1 MSIGYTK
8 TSVRLYLESNPSVYY
23 DIEPTIADINYPDM
37 SYKII
42 QYGDNVQNIIED
54 MIAKGYN
61 ENSVWLLQGFP
72 QAKYK
77 FQRTKG
83 YTYQEWIDAGRYE
96 WYMYL
101 CPFTYTIY
109 EWNPDRG
116 GYTNNANSIAPEG
129 IVLNFIMPTSEMS
142 FRGCGVYLLT
152 CLDKYEKPI
161 YMFKGVPC
169 SQKSNH
175 MLERIPPSAMTSYY
189 SDHRSSSFYSNGYYY
204 PYYGTS
210 EKSDNYVFMDYRG
223 TYNPDK
229 AYPSQTYGFPYG
241 DGESTSQGGQGEMTD
256 TSDPIEIDSKPLLT
270 TGDFLRVYKLT
281 ATDLSALQAKLIS
294 SGFLDNLIA
303 KLRTDA
309 MDYIVGLNAIPI
321 SATNVAASTIKIANL
336 DTEINA
342 SYLSW
347 YIEDIDFGEIAL
359 TEYFQTFMDY
369 YPYTKLSIYIPYCG
383 IVPLNVDNFMGD
395 KISMKCRVDM
405 LTGQFVVFVS
415 NSSGIVTTVSGSCAY
430 QLPVRANDYN
440 RLVTSGLGL
449 LGGIVGTAGAL
460 ATGNIPLA
468 VGAGIGTVG
477 GLVATSQA
485 MTKPDVTS
493 KGALGGNYGLLG
505 NRKPYLIIQRPTLS
519 VPSDYGK
526 TIGYMSRITAKL
538 GDLTGYTVVEE
549 IHLEH
554 ISATDDEKQLIENAL
569 KSGVIL

>member
-1 MSIGYTK
+1 MSIGYRKEGYSTAVDVK
-8 TSVRLYLESNPSVYY
+8 
-23 DIEPTIADINYPDM
+23 
-37 SYKII
+37 K
-42 QYGDNVQNIIED
+42 GDTVLQNIAYGVLPVDITLPSGFGTYIIRKD
-54 MIAKGYN
+54 
-61 ENSVWLLQGFP
+61 SPLLNKINVDTTLLGN
-72 QAKYK
+72 AEK
-77 FQRTKG
+77 FSLNIK
-83 YTYQEWIDAGRYE
+83 IK
-96 WYMYL
+96 
-101 CPFTYTIY
+101 
-109 EWNPDRG
+109 
-116 GYTNNANSIAPEG
+116 NNADYKNIG
-129 IVLNFIMPTSEMS
+129 TIT
-142 FRGCGVYLLT
+142 
-152 CLDKYEKPI
+152 
-161 YMFKGVPC
+161 
-169 SQKSNH
+169 
-175 MLERIPPSAMTSYY
+175 LERSGDTVFIKVPGFSASQHYSASMIINFAYLNYNGNNYFQVFLQTTSQDGKPAFFISESGFYGI
-189 SDHRSSSFYSNGYYY
+189 RVSFS
-204 PYYGTS
+204 T
-210 EKSDNYVFMDYRG
+210 EI
-223 TYNPDK
+223 
-229 AYPSQTYGFPYG
+229 QIGFPYG

-270 TGDFLRVYKLT
+270 TGDFLRVYKMT
-281 ATDLSALQAKLIS
+281 ATDLTALQNKLIS
-294 SGFLDNLIA
+294 NGFLDGLIP

-321 SATNVAASTIKIANL
+321 SASNVAASTIKIANL
-336 DTEINA
+336 DTEITA

-369 YPYTKLSIYIPYCG
+369 SPYTKLSVYIPYCG
-383 IVPLNVDNFMGD
+383 IVPLNVDNFMND
-395 KISMKCRVDM
+395 KISLKCRVDM

-415 NSSGIVTTVSGSCAY
+415 NSLGIVTTVSGSCAY
-430 QLPVRANDYN
+430 QLPIRANDYN

-468 VGAGIGTVG
+468 IGAGIGTVG

-493 KGALGGNYGLLG
+493 KGSLGGNYGILG
-505 NRKPYLIIQRPTLS
+505 NRTPYLIIQRPTIS

-554 ISATDDEKQLIENAL
+554 ISATDDEKRLIETAL

>member
-8 TSVRLYLESNPSVYY
+8 NGY
-23 DIEPTIADINYPDM
+23 DTLIQA
-37 SYKII
+37 YK
-42 QYGDNVQNIIED
+42 NNELLQNIAYGVVPVSIDLQNGFDTYYIEQD
-54 MIAKGYN
+54 SPLVNRAVIN
-61 ENSVWLLQGFP
+61 TSTLLSGERLQLELRI
-72 QAKYK
+72 KNNN
-77 FQRTKG
+77 
-83 YTYQEWIDAGRYE
+83 
-96 WYMYL
+96 
-101 CPFTYTIY
+101 IY
-109 EWNPDRG
+109 EKVPMRG
-116 GYTNNANSIAPEG
+116 DDYNYISRTDNTLFISFSCGSTSAP
-129 IVLNFIMPTSEMS
+129 
-142 FRGCGVYLLT
+142 
-152 CLDKYEKPI
+152 
-161 YMFKGVPC
+161 
-169 SQKSNH
+169 
-175 MLERIPPSAMTSYY
+175 Y
-189 SDHRSSSFYSNGYYY
+189 SDSLDIYWSYIKYNNNYYFLHLFLGTVVDGKNIFYVRESYLQSYTPIGLD
-204 PYYGTS
+204 TLS
-210 EKSDNYVFMDYRG
+210 VM
-223 TYNPDK
+223 
-229 AYPSQTYGFPYG
+229 GFPYG

-256 TSDPIEIDSKPLLT
+256 TTEPIEIDSKPLLT

-294 SGFLDNLIA
+294 NGFLDNLIA

-321 SATNVAASTIKIANL
+321 SAANVAASTIKIANL
-336 DTEINA
+336 DTEIAA

-369 YPYTKLSIYIPYCG
+369 SPYTKVSVYIPYCG
-383 IVPLNVDNFMGD
+383 IVPLNVDNFMND

-415 NSSGIVTTVSGSCAY
+415 NSSGIVTTVSGNCAY
-430 QLPVRANDYN
+430 QLPIRANDYN

-460 ATGNIPLA
+460 ATGNVPLA
-468 VGAGIGTVG
+468 IGAGLGTVG

-493 KGALGGNYGLLG
+493 KGSLGGNCGLLG
-505 NRKPYLIIQRPTLS
+505 NRTPYLIIQRPTLS

-538 GDLTGYTVVEE
+538 GDLTGFTVVEE

-554 ISATDDEKQLIENAL
+554 ISATDDEKKLIENAL

>member
-1 MSIGYTK
+1 MSIGK
-8 TSVRLYLESNPSVYY
+8 VATSVIIKYPDGSEKNTTMAEYSGKFSLDKNGSTYITQSEIVKAIGRGECFVFNNPSGW
-23 DIEPTIADINYPDM
+23 DWETW
-37 SYKII
+37 
-42 QYGDNVQNIIED
+42 E
-54 MIAKGYN
+54 
-61 ENSVWLLQGFP
+61 
-72 QAKYK
+72 
-77 FQRTKG
+77 
-83 YTYQEWIDAGRYE
+83 
-96 WYMYL
+96 
-101 CPFTYTIY
+101 
-109 EWNPDRG
+109 
-116 GYTNNANSIAPEG
+116 
-129 IVLNFIMPTSEMS
+129 LNFSGSYNGKVLPPIKIHRRMAKDGYQQDYSIDRVEVD
-142 FRGCGVYLLT
+142 GKLLVPSVMFSGG
-152 CLDKYEKPI
+152 LDNGNRTETWAFMYAKLENKYQI
-161 YMFKGVPC
+161 ILAYRYNTDLGG
-169 SQKSNH
+169 
-175 MLERIPPSAMTSYY
+175 L
-189 SDHRSSSFYSNGYYY
+189 
-204 PYYGTS
+204 YGFIVNDNC
-210 EKSDNYVFMDYRG
+210 EYFNYV
-223 TYNPDK
+223 NVK
-229 AYPSQTYGFPYG
+229 EIGFPYADG
-241 DGESTSQGGQGEMTD
+241 DGESTSQGGQGDMTD
-256 TSDPIEIDSKPLLT
+256 TSDPIAIDSKPLLT

-294 SGFLDNLIA
+294 NGFLDNLIA

-321 SATNVAASTIKIANL
+321 SATNVASSTIKIANL

-369 YPYTKLSIYIPYCG
+369 SPYTKLSVYIPYCG
-383 IVPLNVDNFMGD
+383 IVPLNVDNFMND
-395 KISMKCRVDM
+395 KISLKCRVDM

-415 NSSGIVTTVSGSCAY
+415 NSSGIVTTVSGNCAY
-430 QLPVRANDYN
+430 QLPIRSNDYN

-493 KGALGGNYGLLG
+493 KGSLGGNYGLLG
-505 NRKPYLIIQRPTLS
+505 NRTPYLIIQRPTIS

-538 GDLTGYTVVEE
+538 GDLSGYTVVEE

-554 ISATDDEKQLIENAL
+554 ISATDDEKKLIENAL

>member
-1 MSIGYTK
+1 MSIGYRKEGFDTHI
-8 TSVRLYLESNPSVYY
+8 TISTGGSAAFGIVPISVNLPVGFDSLTVNKQNPNPVYLTAMEVYLGDLADNTGRSLSFYIKDKKIGDSSFWRSGDTIFYTRLSISGQSSFHWNSNLMQKIYFFYLKYNDTYY
-23 DIEPTIADINYPDM
+23 IFDSDT
-37 SYKII
+37 
-42 QYGDNVQNIIED
+42 
-54 MIAKGYN
+54 
-61 ENSVWLLQGFP
+61 ENFP
-72 QAKYK
+72 
-77 FQRTKG
+77 
-83 YTYQEWIDAGRYE
+83 
-96 WYMYL
+96 
-101 CPFTYTIY
+101 TIY
-109 EWNPDRG
+109 ENNMG
-116 GYTNNANSIAPEG
+116 NYKTTN
-129 IVLNFIMPTSEMS
+129 VDTD
-142 FRGCGVYLLT
+142 V
-152 CLDKYEKPI
+152 
-161 YMFKGVPC
+161 V
-169 SQKSNH
+169 
-175 MLERIPPSAMTSYY
+175 
-189 SDHRSSSFYSNGYYY
+189 
-204 PYYGTS
+204 
-210 EKSDNYVFMDYRG
+210 V
-223 TYNPDK
+223 
-229 AYPSQTYGFPYG
+229 GFPYG

-270 TGDFLRVYKLT
+270 TGEFLRVYKLT
-281 ATDLSALQAKLIS
+281 ATDLTALQAKLVS
-294 SGFLDNLIA
+294 NGFLDGLIA

-321 SATNVAASTIKIANL
+321 SASNVASSTIKIANL
-336 DTEINA
+336 DTEIQA

-369 YPYTKLSIYIPYCG
+369 SPYTKLSVYIPYCG
-383 IVPLNVDNFMGD
+383 IVPLNVDNFMND

-415 NSSGIVTTVSGSCAY
+415 NSVGVVTTVSGNCAY

-440 RLVTSGLGL
+440 RLVTSSLGL

-460 ATGNIPLA
+460 ATGNVPLA
-468 VGAGIGTVG
+468 IGAGIGTVG

-493 KGALGGNYGLLG
+493 KGSLGGNYGLLG
-505 NRKPYLIIQRPTLS
+505 NRTPYLIIQRPTIS

-554 ISATDDEKQLIENAL
+554 ISATDDEKKLIENAL

>member
-1 MSIGYTK
+1 MSIGK
-8 TSVRLYLESNPSVYY
+8 KEVYY
-23 DIEPTIADINYPDM
+23 TLKEVTTGNV
-37 SYKII
+37 YKFRYCKSHSTVDGSTYKYYCDDLGDDCLDFVWKT
-42 QYGDNVQNIIED
+42 YGDRSKQYQVITFKFNELVGCIVEFEFYYTASLNRLSCGVKMYIKD
-54 MIAKGYN
+54 KGT
-61 ENSVWLLQGFP
+61 SS
-72 QAKYK
+72 
-77 FQRTKG
+77 
-83 YTYQEWIDAGRYE
+83 
-96 WYMYL
+96 
-101 CPFTYTIY
+101 
-109 EWNPDRG
+109 
-116 GYTNNANSIAPEG
+116 NANIPYR
-129 IVLNFIMPTSEMS
+129 FYTSCDID
-142 FRGCGVYLLT
+142 G
-152 CLDKYEKPI
+152 
-161 YMFKGVPC
+161 
-169 SQKSNH
+169 
-175 MLERIPPSAMTSYY
+175 YY
-189 SDHRSSSFYSNGYYY
+189 SDKTYPGCGLMFGYMDNASYQGVTIIPFHFIAKRGSDKIVHKVDDFIL
-204 PYYGTS
+204 PYYQPTKYGEGAAASGSGYTS
-210 EKSDNYVFMDYRG
+210 TTASDSSTFLPANYLLKSYYTLSFSDSGDISKQQAFVVN
-223 TYNPDK
+223 
-229 AYPSQTYGFPYG
+229 GFPYG

-256 TSDPIEIDSKPLLT
+256 TSDPIEIDSKPMLT

-281 ATDLSALQAKLIS
+281 ATDLTALQNKLIS
-294 SGFLDNLIA
+294 NGFLDGLIP

-359 TEYFQTFMDY
+359 NEYFQTFMDY
-369 YPYTKLSIYIPYCG
+369 SPYTKLSVYIPYCG
-383 IVPLNVDNFMGD
+383 IVPLNVDNFMND

-415 NSSGIVTTVSGSCAY
+415 NSVGVVTTVSGNCAY
-430 QLPVRANDYN
+430 QLPIRANDYN

-460 ATGNIPLA
+460 ATGNVPLA
-468 VGAGIGTVG
+468 VGMGLGTVG

-493 KGALGGNYGLLG
+493 KGSLGGNYGLLG
-505 NRKPYLIIQRPTLS
+505 NRTPYLIIQRPTIS

-554 ISATDDEKQLIENAL
+554 ISATDDEKKLIETAL

>member
-1 MSIGYTK
+1 MSIGK
-8 TSVRLYLESNPSVYY
+8 KE
-23 DIEPTIADINYPDM
+23 
-37 SYKII
+37 
-42 QYGDNVQNIIED
+42 NV
-54 MIAKGYN
+54 
-61 ENSVWLLQGFP
+61 
-72 QAKYK
+72 
-77 FQRTKG
+77 
-83 YTYQEWIDAGRYE
+83 
-96 WYMYL
+96 
-101 CPFTYTIY
+101 
-109 EWNPDRG
+109 
-116 GYTNNANSIAPEG
+116 
-129 IVLNFIMPTSEMS
+129 IVLMDTTVTPPQEFVVKI
-142 FRGCGVYLLT
+142 G
-152 CLDKYEKPI
+152 
-161 YMFKGVPC
+161 KGVFNGNYTMPIWVVTEFGE
-169 SQKSNH
+169 NFYD
-175 MLERIPPSAMTSYY
+175 RIALGASEFYFKDSTTARIYFTKEKQDEYSGQILASFSGAININGYDRVNRVQEPMTY
-189 SDHRSSSFYSNGYYY
+189 RLSSSFTRQAYVGLQIVVDETSFEKPVYGLLGFPAYGTTKNGQNVIAPNYDLLPQTYKVGVGTLGSNGSQVGVNYTDLYSGQTVSPQVFRDSQSPVY
-204 PYYGTS
+204 PDI
-210 EKSDNYVFMDYRG
+210 KN
-223 TYNPDK
+223 
-229 AYPSQTYGFPYG
+229 GFPYG

-281 ATDLSALQAKLIS
+281 ATDLTALQNKLIS
-294 SGFLDNLIA
+294 DGFLDGLIA

-321 SATNVAASTIKIANL
+321 NATNVASSTIKIANL
-336 DTEINA
+336 DTGINA

-369 YPYTKLSIYIPYCG
+369 SPYTKLSVYIPYCG
-383 IVPLNVDNFMGD
+383 IVPLNVDNFMND

-415 NSSGIVTTVSGSCAY
+415 NSTGIVTTVSGNCAY
-430 QLPVRANDYN
+430 QLPIRANDYN

-460 ATGNIPLA
+460 ATGNVPLA
-468 VGAGIGTVG
+468 IGAGLGTVG

-493 KGALGGNYGLLG
+493 KGSLGGNYGILG
-505 NRKPYLIIQRPTLS
+505 NRTPYLIIQRPTIS

-538 GDLTGYTVVEE
+538 GDLTGYTVLEE

-554 ISATDDEKQLIENAL
+554 ISATDDEKRLIENAL

>member
-1 MSIGYTK
+1 MSIGYRKEGFDTHVVLSTGQNIAFGIVPLTVHLQKGFNEFNAYNDKWFQMYFDVDLTSMADGTK
-8 TSVRLYLESNPSVYY
+8 IYIDFYVKDEKIGSANFQRNGNGLYYNRAVTGTLS
-23 DIEPTIADINYPDM
+23 M
-37 SYKII
+37 SY
-42 QYGDNVQNIIED
+42 
-54 MIAKGYN
+54 
-61 ENSVWLLQGFP
+61 S
-72 QAKYK
+72 
-77 FQRTKG
+77 
-83 YTYQEWIDAGRYE
+83 AGLR
-96 WYMYL
+96 
-101 CPFTYTIY
+101 
-109 EWNPDRG
+109 R
-116 GYTNNANSIAPEG
+116 
-129 IVLNFIMPTSEMS
+129 
-142 FRGCGVYLLT
+142 VYFYF
-152 CLDKYEKPI
+152 LDYI
-161 YMFKGVPC
+161 
-169 SQKSNH
+169 
-175 MLERIPPSAMTSYY
+175 
-189 SDHRSSSFYSNGYYY
+189 
-204 PYYGTS
+204 
-210 EKSDNYVFMDYRG
+210 G
-223 TYNPDK
+223 TYYLIDN
-229 AYPSQTYGFPYG
+229 AERGLWVNEQALPSFPTRVKQSITVVNGFPYG

-256 TSDPIEIDSKPLLT
+256 TSDPIAIDSKPLLT

-294 SGFLDNLIA
+294 NGFLENLIA

-321 SATNVAASTIKIANL
+321 SAANVASSTIKIANL
-336 DTEINA
+336 DTEIQA

-369 YPYTKLSIYIPYCG
+369 SPYTKLSVYIPYCG
-383 IVPLNVDNFMGD
+383 IVPLNVDNFMND
-395 KISMKCRVDM
+395 KISLKCRVDM

-415 NSSGIVTTVSGSCAY
+415 NSDGIVTTVSGNCAY
-430 QLPVRANDYN
+430 QLPIRANDYN

-460 ATGNIPLA
+460 ATGNVPLA
-468 VGAGIGTVG
+468 IGAGIGTVG

-493 KGALGGNYGLLG
+493 KGSLGGNYGILG
-505 NRKPYLIIQRPTLS
+505 NRTPYLIIQRPSIS

-554 ISATDDEKQLIENAL
+554 ISATDDEKKLIENAL

>member
-1 MSIGYTK
+1 MSIGYRKEGYDTVVEVK
-8 TSVRLYLESNPSVYY
+8 KNSAVVQNIAYGILPVTINLPLGFNRY
-23 DIEPTIADINYPDM
+23 DIEEVSPLLSTMTFDTSSLASGETMNVDIKMQNMGEYITVGTGTLSRDGSTVFINFKSVNVSFLYGATVSMKFAIVNYNGANYFVFFYL
-37 SYKII
+37 SYI
-42 QYGDNVQNIIED
+42 DNGKRYYYTLE
-54 MIAKGYN
+54 
-61 ENSVWLLQGFP
+61 SV
-72 QAKYK
+72 
-77 FQRTKG
+77 
-83 YTYQEWIDAGRYE
+83 
-96 WYMYL
+96 
-101 CPFTYTIY
+101 
-109 EWNPDRG
+109 
-116 GYTNNANSIAPEG
+116 
-129 IVLNFIMPTSEMS
+129 V
-142 FRGCGVYLLT
+142 
-152 CLDKYEKPI
+152 
-161 YMFKGVPC
+161 
-169 SQKSNH
+169 
-175 MLERIPPSAMTSYY
+175 
-189 SDHRSSSFYSNGYYY
+189 SSSDRINFAEEVIN
-204 PYYGTS
+204 
-210 EKSDNYVFMDYRG
+210 
-223 TYNPDK
+223 
-229 AYPSQTYGFPYG
+229 GFPYG

-256 TSDPIEIDSKPLLT
+256 TSDPIAIDSKPLLT

-281 ATDLSALQAKLIS
+281 ATDLTALQAKLIS
-294 SGFLDNLIA
+294 NGFLDNLIA

-321 SATNVAASTIKIANL
+321 NATNVASSTIKIANL
-336 DTEINA
+336 DTEIAA

-369 YPYTKLSIYIPYCG
+369 SPYTKLSAYIPYCG
-383 IVPLNVDNFMGD
+383 IVPLNVDNFMND

-415 NSSGIVTTVSGSCAY
+415 NSVGVVTTLSGNCAY
-430 QLPVRANDYN
+430 QLPIRANDYN

-460 ATGNIPLA
+460 ATGNVPLA
-468 VGAGIGTVG
+468 IGAGLGTVG

-493 KGALGGNYGLLG
+493 KGSLGGNYGLLG
-505 NRKPYLIIQRPTLS
+505 NRTPYLIIQRPTLS

-554 ISATDDEKQLIENAL
+554 ISATDDEKKLIENAL

>member
-1 MSIGYTK
+1 MSIGK
-8 TSVRLYLESNPSVYY
+8 
-23 DIEPTIADINYPDM
+23 IERGYQLSFVVKKST
-37 SYKII
+37 
-42 QYGDNVQNIIED
+42 GEVVQNIAMYRDVGIKLNRGESKQWHESTIAED
-54 MIAKGYN
+54 VGGMVVNILVPSVG
-61 ENSVWLLQGFP
+61 ENPYTMTITIGTVSFDTTFDRYSQTDIFANNIFGTGNWNARFTDNNTKV
-72 QAKYK
+72 KY
-77 FQRTKG
+77 
-83 YTYQEWIDAGRYE
+83 
-96 WYMYL
+96 
-101 CPFTYTIY
+101 PFTIL
-109 EWNPDRG
+109 E
-116 GYTNNANSIAPEG
+116 
-129 IVLNFIMPTSEMS
+129 
-142 FRGCGVYLLT
+142 
-152 CLDKYEKPI
+152 
-161 YMFKGVPC
+161 VP
-169 SQKSNH
+169 N
-175 MLERIPPSAMTSYY
+175 I
-189 SDHRSSSFYSNGYYY
+189 GYYFIQPNIFGY
-204 PYYGTS
+204 SPEMYGAVYGDATELDLQS
-210 EKSDNYVFMDYRG
+210 PPETK
-223 TYNPDK
+223 
-229 AYPSQTYGFPYG
+229 YGFPYG
-241 DGESTSQGGQGEMTD
+241 DGESTSQGGQGDMDD
-256 TSDPIEIDSKPLLT
+256 TSEPIEIDSKPLLT

-294 SGFLDNLIA
+294 NGFLDGLIP

-336 DTEINA
+336 DTEITA

-369 YPYTKLSIYIPYCG
+369 SPYTKLSAYIPYCG
-383 IVPLNVDNFMGD
+383 IVPLNVDNFMND

-415 NSSGIVTTVSGSCAY
+415 NSSGIVTTVSGNCAY
-430 QLPVRANDYN
+430 QLPIRANDYN

-468 VGAGIGTVG
+468 LGAGIGTAG
-477 GLVATSQA
+477 ALVATSQA

-493 KGALGGNYGLLG
+493 KGSLGGNCGLLG
-505 NRKPYLIIQRPTLS
+505 NRTPYLIIQRPTLS

-538 GDLTGYTVVEE
+538 GDLTGFTVVEE

-554 ISATDDEKQLIENAL
+554 ISATDDEKKLIENAL

>member
-1 MSIGYTK
+1 MSIGYHKKGFLIKVTV
-8 TSVRLYLESNPSVYY
+8 TSGSDYTSNLVGEWEDVVPSNVYY
-23 DIEPTIADINYPDM
+23 TSGIIKFYYDFPLYVIPDIPYPVE
-37 SYKII
+37 
-42 QYGDNVQNIIED
+42 GD
-54 MIAKGYN
+54 
-61 ENSVWLLQGFP
+61 
-72 QAKYK
+72 
-77 FQRTKG
+77 T
-83 YTYQEWIDAGRYE
+83 T
-96 WYMYL
+96 
-101 CPFTYTIY
+101 T
-109 EWNPDRG
+109 
-116 GYTNNANSIAPEG
+116 
-129 IVLNFIMPTSEMS
+129 
-142 FRGCGVYLLT
+142 
-152 CLDKYEKPI
+152 
-161 YMFKGVPC
+161 
-169 SQKSNH
+169 
-175 MLERIPPSAMTSYY
+175 
-189 SDHRSSSFYSNGYYY
+189 YYY
-204 PYYGTS
+204 HYFINGNYFKSGTMRGYRNTVTKKWQIDYNDPIKGQGS
-210 EKSDNYVFMDYRG
+210 STPDEKIHLIVVEKSDGYYLVFPSFYLTESGTGYKYYEYDGKHGLKLNYDII
-223 TYNPDK
+223 DK
-229 AYPSQTYGFPYG
+229 YGFPYG

-294 SGFLDNLIA
+294 NGFLDGLIA

-321 SATNVAASTIKIANL
+321 NATNVAASTIKIANL
-336 DTEINA
+336 DTEISA

-369 YPYTKLSIYIPYCG
+369 SPYTKLSVYIPYCG
-383 IVPLNVDNFMGD
+383 IVSLNIDNFMND

-415 NSSGIVTTVSGSCAY
+415 NSVGVITTVSGNCAY
-430 QLPVRANDYN
+430 QLPIRANDYN

-468 VGAGIGTVG
+468 IGAGLGTVG
-477 GLVATSQA
+477 GLFATSQS

-493 KGALGGNYGLLG
+493 KGSLGGNYGLLG
-505 NRKPYLIIQRPTLS
+505 NRTPYLIIQRPAIS

-554 ISATDDEKQLIENAL
+554 ISATDDEKKLIENAL

>member
-1 MSIGYTK
+1 MSIGYRKEGYDTVVEVK
-8 TSVRLYLESNPSVYY
+8 KNNSVVQNIAYGVIPVTINLPLGFNRY
-23 DIEPTIADINYPDM
+23 DIEQDSPLLSTMTFDTSTLASGETMNVDIKMQNMGEYITVGSGTLSRDGSTVYINFKSTSISLLYGTEASIKFAIVNYNGAN
-37 SYKII
+37 YFVIF
-42 QYGDNVQNIIED
+42 YLTFTQNN
-54 MIAKGYN
+54 K
-61 ENSVWLLQGFP
+61 
-72 QAKYK
+72 K
-77 FQRTKG
+77 
-83 YTYQEWIDAGRYE
+83 
-96 WYMYL
+96 
-101 CPFTYTIY
+101 
-109 EWNPDRG
+109 
-116 GYTNNANSIAPEG
+116 
-129 IVLNFIMPTSEMS
+129 
-142 FRGCGVYLLT
+142 
-152 CLDKYEKPI
+152 
-161 YMFKGVPC
+161 
-169 SQKSNH
+169 
-175 MLERIPPSAMTSYY
+175 
-189 SDHRSSSFYSNGYYY
+189 YYY
-204 PYYGTS
+204 ILET
-210 EKSDNYVFMDYRG
+210 VV
-223 TYNPDK
+223 
-229 AYPSQTYGFPYG
+229 SQADRINFAEEVINGFPYG

-294 SGFLDNLIA
+294 NGFLDNLIT

-321 SATNVAASTIKIANL
+321 STTNVAASTIKIANL

-369 YPYTKLSIYIPYCG
+369 SPYTKLSIYIPYCG
-383 IVPLNVDNFMGD
+383 IVPLNVDNFMND

-415 NSSGIVTTVSGSCAY
+415 NSVGVVTTVSGNCAY
-430 QLPVRANDYN
+430 QLPIRANDYN

-460 ATGNIPLA
+460 ATGNVPLA
-468 VGAGIGTVG
+468 VGMGLGTVG

-493 KGALGGNYGLLG
+493 KGSLGGNYGLLG
-505 NRKPYLIIQRPTLS
+505 NRTPYLIIQRPTIS

-554 ISATDDEKQLIENAL
+554 ISATDDEKKLIENAL

>member
-1 MSIGYTK
+1 MSIGKKEIFYTLTDTDDESKIYKFKFCKCHATIDSTGKYRFFCDELGDDVLEILSPIYKTSETYTK
-8 TSVRLYLESNPSVYY
+8 KFRFNSLDGCYLDIYFTPTGSASSSATMHIGNYVDNREFTWNTRCEIAENTSSFSSPNNVYIVCGLMLGYLDNDLYTEGVS
-23 DIEPTIADINYPDM
+23 
-37 SYKII
+37 II
-42 QYGDNVQNIIED
+42 PFHI
-54 MIAKGYN
+54 
-61 ENSVWLLQGFP
+61 P
-72 QAKYK
+72 AKYVN
-77 FQRTKG
+77 RIVTKVNDFSLPYEQITTNSAGIPAGSG
-83 YTYQEWIDAGRYE
+83 YVGTIWGSYSSYPTRYILKD
-96 WYMYL
+96 YH
-101 CPFTYTIY
+101 
-109 EWNPDRG
+109 
-116 GYTNNANSIAPEG
+116 
-129 IVLNFIMPTSEMS
+129 
-142 FRGCGVYLLT
+142 LL
-152 CLDKYEKPI
+152 
-161 YMFKGVPC
+161 
-169 SQKSNH
+169 S
-175 MLERIPPSAMTSYY
+175 Y
-189 SDHRSSSFYSNGYYY
+189 SDSGDISKQRPLVMN
-204 PYYGTS
+204 
-210 EKSDNYVFMDYRG
+210 
-223 TYNPDK
+223 
-229 AYPSQTYGFPYG
+229 GFPYG

-294 SGFLDNLIA
+294 NGFLDGLIA

-321 SATNVAASTIKIANL
+321 NATNVASSTIKIANL
-336 DTEINA
+336 DTEIEA

-347 YIEDIDFGEIAL
+347 YIEDIDFGEIPL

-369 YPYTKLSIYIPYCG
+369 SPYTKLSVYIPYCG
-383 IVPLNVDNFMGD
+383 IVPLNVDNFMND
-395 KISMKCRVDM
+395 KISLKCRVDM
-405 LTGQFVVFVS
+405 LTGQFVVFIS
-415 NSSGIVTTVSGSCAY
+415 NSVGVITTVSGNCAY
-430 QLPVRANDYN
+430 QLPIRSNDYN

-493 KGALGGNYGLLG
+493 KGSLGGNYGLLG
-505 NRKPYLIIQRPTLS
+505 NRIPYLIIQRPSIS

-554 ISATDDEKQLIENAL
+554 ISATDDEKKLIENAL

>member
-1 MSIGYTK
+1 MSIGKTTEYVTFVKNTDSSVVTFKATK
-8 TSVRLYLESNPSVYY
+8 IRFSSDRRSVSVLSWGDNMDEWIGTMDTYYYMYGLTSIKAYRYGFSDSGNGCKFVIESGNSSISPLYSRVSTSVFADRIHYGYGLFVGVDDSNPDFTLYALVSQPFAENGTVVTR
-23 DIEPTIADINYPDM
+23 E
-37 SYKII
+37 
-42 QYGDNVQNIIED
+42 NVT
-54 MIAKGYN
+54 
-61 ENSVWLLQGFP
+61 LQITDGSWS
-72 QAKYK
+72 
-77 FQRTKG
+77 G
-83 YTYQEWIDAGRYE
+83 
-96 WYMYL
+96 
-101 CPFTYTIY
+101 
-109 EWNPDRG
+109 
-116 GYTNNANSIAPEG
+116 
-129 IVLNFIMPTSEMS
+129 
-142 FRGCGVYLLT
+142 GVYLDT
-152 CLDKYEKPI
+152 AQGFYQYYAEQTAPRWNKIFFETYPDPNVTGKPET
-161 YMFKGVPC
+161 V
-169 SQKSNH
+169 
-175 MLERIPPSAMTSYY
+175 
-189 SDHRSSSFYSNGYYY
+189 
-204 PYYGTS
+204 
-210 EKSDNYVFMDYRG
+210 
-223 TYNPDK
+223 
-229 AYPSQTYGFPYG
+229 YGFPYG

-256 TSDPIEIDSKPLLT
+256 TSEPIEIDSKPLLT

-294 SGFLDNLIA
+294 NGFLDGLIP

-336 DTEINA
+336 DTEITA

-369 YPYTKLSIYIPYCG
+369 SPYTKLSAYIPYCG
-383 IVPLNVDNFMGD
+383 IVPLNVDNFMND
-395 KISMKCRVDM
+395 KISMKCRIDM

-415 NSSGIVTTVSGSCAY
+415 NSSGIVTTVSGNCAY
-430 QLPVRANDYN
+430 QLPIRANDYN

-468 VGAGIGTVG
+468 LGAGIGTAG
-477 GLVATSQA
+477 ALVATSQS

-493 KGALGGNYGLLG
+493 KGSLGGNYGLLG
-505 NRKPYLIIQRPTLS
+505 NRTPYLIIQRPTIS

-538 GDLTGYTVVEE
+538 GDLSGYTVAEE

-554 ISATDDEKQLIENAL
+554 ISATDDEKKLIENAL

>member
-1 MSIGYTK
+1 MSIGK
-8 TSVRLYLESNPSVYY
+8 
-23 DIEPTIADINYPDM
+23 IEKGYQLSFVVKKST
-37 SYKII
+37 
-42 QYGDNVQNIIED
+42 GEVVQNIAMYRDVGIRLNRGESKNWKED
-54 MIAKGYN
+54 TISTDVGGMELDIAIPAVGEEPYTLTITIG
-61 ENSVWLLQGFP
+61 NSHFDTTLRRDSESDITVINLFGFGNWNI
-72 QAKYK
+72 QFTDNATKVKY
-77 FQRTKG
+77 FFTILEVPDVAFYFVQLT
-83 YTYQEWIDAGRYE
+83 
-96 WYMYL
+96 
-101 CPFTYTIY
+101 PFG
-109 EWNPDRG
+109 WNPLRG
-116 GYTNNANSIAPEG
+116 AISGDTEIFDLQSPPE
-129 IVLNFIMPTSEMS
+129 T
-142 FRGCGVYLLT
+142 
-152 CLDKYEKPI
+152 K
-161 YMFKGVPC
+161 
-169 SQKSNH
+169 
-175 MLERIPPSAMTSYY
+175 
-189 SDHRSSSFYSNGYYY
+189 
-204 PYYGTS
+204 
-210 EKSDNYVFMDYRG
+210 
-223 TYNPDK
+223 
-229 AYPSQTYGFPYG
+229 YGFPYG
-241 DGESTSQGGQGEMTD
+241 DGESTSQGGQGDMTD
-256 TSDPIEIDSKPLLT
+256 TTEPIEIDTKPLLT

-294 SGFLDNLIA
+294 NGFLDNLIA

-321 SATNVAASTIKIANL
+321 NAANVAASTIKIANL

-359 TEYFQTFMDY
+359 NEYFQTFMDY
-369 YPYTKLSIYIPYCG
+369 SPYTKLSVYIPYCG
-383 IVPLNVDNFMGD
+383 IVPLNVDNFMND

-415 NSSGIVTTVSGSCAY
+415 NSGGIVTTVSGSCAY
-430 QLPVRANDYN
+430 QLPIRANDYN

-468 VGAGIGTVG
+468 VGAGLGTVG

-493 KGALGGNYGLLG
+493 KGSLGGNYGILG
-505 NRKPYLIIQRPTLS
+505 NRKPYLIIQRPTIS

-538 GDLTGYTVVEE
+538 GDLHGYTVVEE

-554 ISATDDEKQLIENAL
+554 ISATDDEKKLIENAL

>member
-8 TSVRLYLESNPSVYY
+8 NSVRLYLESNPSVYY
-23 DIEPTIADINYPDM
+23 DIEPTLADINYPDM

-42 QYGDNVQNIIED
+42 QYGDNFQNIIED
-54 MIAKGYN
+54 MVAKGYN

-77 FQRTKG
+77 FQRVKG
-83 YTYQEWIDAGRYE
+83 FTHDEWVSVGSPKDYYHLSPF
-96 WYMYL
+96 WYG
-101 CPFTYTIY
+101 IY
-109 EWNPDRG
+109 EWSPDRG
-116 GYTNNANSIAPEG
+116 EYVNNARSIAPEG
-129 IVLNFIMPTSEMS
+129 IVLNFQMATNESS
-142 FRGCGVYLLT
+142 FRGCGVYLLV

-169 SQKSNH
+169 SVKSNR
-175 MLERIPPSAMTSYY
+175 MLERIPPSAMTSYF
-189 SDHRSSSFYSNGYYY
+189 SDHISASYYSNGYFY
-204 PYYGTS
+204 PYYDRTVTAD
-210 EKSDNYVFMDYRG
+210 KYVFMDYRG

-294 SGFLDNLIA
+294 NGFLDNLIA

-321 SATNVAASTIKIANL
+321 SATNVASSTIKIANL
-336 DTEINA
+336 DTEITA

-369 YPYTKLSIYIPYCG
+369 SPYTKLSVYIPYCG
-383 IVPLNVDNFMGD
+383 IVPLNVDNFMDD

-405 LTGQFVVFVS
+405 LTGQFVVFIS
-415 NSSGIVTTVSGSCAY
+415 NSTGVITTVSGNCAY
-430 QLPVRANDYN
+430 QLPVRYNDYN
-440 RLVTSGLGL
+440 NVVSRGLAVV
-449 LGGIVGTAGAL
+449 GGIVGTAGAL
-460 ATGNIPLA
+460 ATGNVPLA
-468 VGAGIGTVG
+468 VGTAGATLVG
-477 GLVATSQA
+477 GLSLGNA
-485 MTKPDVTS
+485 MEKPNVFS
-493 KGALGGNYGLLG
+493 NGSLGGNYGILG
-505 NRKPYLIIQRPTLS
+505 NRTPYLIIQRPTIS

-554 ISATDDEKQLIENAL
+554 ISATDDEKRLIENAL